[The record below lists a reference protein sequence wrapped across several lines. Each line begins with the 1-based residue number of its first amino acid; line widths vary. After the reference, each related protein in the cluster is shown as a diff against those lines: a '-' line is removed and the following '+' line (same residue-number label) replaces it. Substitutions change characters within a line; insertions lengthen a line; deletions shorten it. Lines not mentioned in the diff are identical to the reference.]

1 MPPAFPPQELRE
13 KRDGR
18 DGEEFEVRGFR
29 NFEPRTSNFG
39 SRPSRMSRASRATV
53 CGAGE
58 LFNILIERMHLVKS
72 LSKVTGPGWMARS
85 LTGYHPVPIII
96 ALRP

>member
-29 NFEPRTSNFG
+29 NFEPRTSNFASCL
-39 SRPSRMSRASRATV
+39 SRTACSSRSRFTRKSRAYTLA
-53 CGAGE
+53 AE
-58 LFNILIERMHLVKS
+58 AFMNN
-72 LSKVTGPGWMARS
+72 ARETS
-85 LTGYHPVPIII
+85 W
-96 ALRP
+96 

>member
-1 MPPAFPPQELRE
+1 MGKSSP
-13 KRDGR
+13 
-18 DGEEFEVRGFR
+18 
-29 NFEPRTSNFG
+29 SM
-39 SRPSRMSRASRATV
+39 SRLSRMSRASRATV

-85 LTGYHPVPIII
+85 LTGYHPVPIIMP
-96 ALRP
+96 LSSMSVLGKE